1 MYHLE
6 VWEPV
11 GHLGIKGWA
20 GKHEQL
26 DIAGR
31 YGRIDA
37 LLNWRGW
44 LMSKRMKLPQKDWD
58 NLKRSIEEMLTARG
72 GSFDDKRAKKGV
84 KSVYRYGDKARATV
98 WHTSYSDSRCAI
110 HNQKSFIMTYL
121 FADIGLRATNKTQEA
136 VLADYLQAAE
146 MSRDEFE
153 ALQHENDNEDIQEVS
168 DCEILD
174 DEGVEAVVDAQEIA
188 ADPSDW
194 LSLDVIKQ
202 RQRAVIEL
210 FQSWGERQEFDHSI
224 IRKYAAASGWLLDQ
238 KKRADDDVANEDYG
252 LWVLTQQDIFLAGE
266 EHIKSAEVFW
276 GLFGTL
282 WTLLGSSDTRWKD
295 AWSRGNRLQTHIR
308 ERVRLCEQNSFDAGA
323 YINDYLNKRNMN
335 DDIIVY
341 RWFFARDGEAIRKSF
356 DKDSDDWFIQNEGRG
371 YAYSLSKS
379 AAIAMTAYWLNKHF
393 IRKAFG
399 GDEGL
404 VREIQEQWKMKGQ
417 HAIWDG
423 SQRVWVG
430 AYRVKKKDIV
440 GTCISARREEEIIAE
455 NAKLIRYEVLTFED
469 GYAAMVMRNACK
481 ALGKN
486 RDSYVQL
493 SHRYDKRLST
503 FLKKEI
509 RKLFASGVL
518 SLRDMYEKSE
528 KGLQGDQALAKMMKD
543 NLMLQDIGAEMGHLS
558 LK

>member
-1 MYHLE
+1 
-6 VWEPV
+6 
-11 GHLGIKGWA
+11 
-20 GKHEQL
+20 
-26 DIAGR
+26 
-31 YGRIDA
+31 
-37 LLNWRGW
+37 
-44 LMSKRMKLPQKDWD
+44 MSKRMKLPQKDWD
-58 NLKRSIEEMLTARG
+58 KLKRSIEYMLTVRG

-121 FADIGLRATNKTQEA
+121 FADIGLRATNKAQEV

-146 MSRDEFE
+146 ISRDEFD
-153 ALQHENDNEDIQEVS
+153 ALQHENDNVNIHETSGSESHEDNVVYTDE
-168 DCEILD
+168 D
-174 DEGVEAVVDAQEIA
+174 DEARVI
-188 ADPSDW
+188 DPSDW

-266 EHIKSAEVFW
+266 AHIKSAEVFW
-276 GLFGTL
+276 GLFGAL
-282 WTLLGSSDTRWKD
+282 WTLLGSSDTRWKE
-295 AWSRGNRLQTHIR
+295 AWSRCNRLQTHLR
-308 ERVRLCEQNSFDAGA
+308 ERIRLCEQNSFDAGA
-323 YINDYLNKRNMN
+323 YINDYLNRRNMN

-341 RWFFARDGEAIRKSF
+341 RWFFARDGEAIRKSY
-356 DKDSDDWFIQNEGRG
+356 DKNSDDWFMQNEGGG

-399 GDEGL
+399 GDEGA
-404 VREIQEQWKMKGQ
+404 VSKTQAKWKMKGQ

-440 GTCISARREEEIIAE
+440 GTCISARMEEEIIAE

-469 GYAAMVMRNACK
+469 GYAAMVMRNAFK
-481 ALGKN
+481 VLGKTPG
-486 RDSYVQL
+486 SYVQL
-493 SHRYDKRLST
+493 SHKNDKKVSA
-503 FLKKEI
+503 FVKKEI
-509 RKLFASGVL
+509 RKLYNSGRV
-518 SLRDMYEKSE
+518 SLRDVY
-528 KGLQGDQALAKMMKD
+528 DQNENAFRSDEAHAKMIQED
-543 NLMLQDIGAEMGHLS
+543 LMLQDIDPQMGHLA
-558 LK
+558 LKLIT